1 MTIPLIIW
9 NVWLNCS
16 DSFGL
21 VSGYVGILVVGTH
34 CETQLDIFD
43 SNAQTYLQST
53 LVRFTANLCERH
65 THLLIVSLQQISL
78 ATLEL
83 LLKLLRF
90 RLREAPVRSSL
101 LQTKTETQ
109 SGEETEDETSE
120 EQDQNKQTK
129 KDTKT
134 PWNHRTT
141 LHIHYGIFIT

>member
-1 MTIPLIIW
+1 MLEF
-9 NVWLNCS
+9 WLLEHTVRLSWIFLTQMLKHIYN
-16 DSFGL
+16 L
-21 VSGYVGILVVGTH
+21 RWYVGL
-34 CETQLDIFD
+34 
-43 SNAQTYLQST
+43 
-53 LVRFTANLCERH
+53 TANLCERH

-90 RLREAPVRSSL
+90 RLWEAPVRSSL